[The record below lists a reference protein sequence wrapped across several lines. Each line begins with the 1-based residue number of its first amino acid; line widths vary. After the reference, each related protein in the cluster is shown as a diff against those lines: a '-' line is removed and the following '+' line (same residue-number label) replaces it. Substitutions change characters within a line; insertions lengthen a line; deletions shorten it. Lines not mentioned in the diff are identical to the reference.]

1 MGQSTK
7 FKKTSEDSFFGSFL
21 YGQIIPK
28 DHFLVKLKELVDWD
42 KFSDICLKWYHWSGD
57 DGAAPYDPALILRIL
72 FLSYL
77 FDMSE
82 RQIVE
87 RVNFDLTFKYF
98 VGLGVDKKAPD
109 HSTLSRFKDRL
120 IIGGEKEAFDELLR
134 EILRQA
140 LDKGIQFGTVQAID
154 ATHTIANVNTAK
166 DAGRQS
172 DKDKK
177 GGHKD
182 PKPPRDPDAK
192 WGSKGDKEVKNKE
205 TGEKKI
211 IPQWFYGYNAT

>member
-1 MGQSTK
+1 M
-7 FKKTSEDSFFGSFL
+7 
-21 YGQIIPK
+21 
-28 DHFLVKLKELVDWD
+28 
-42 KFSDICLKWYHWSGD
+42 
-57 DGAAPYDPALILRIL
+57 
-72 FLSYL
+72 
-77 FDMSE
+77 
-82 RQIVE
+82 
-87 RVNFDLTFKYF
+87 
-98 VGLGVDKKAPD
+98 
-109 HSTLSRFKDRL
+109 
-120 IIGGEKEAFDELLR
+120 
-134 EILRQA
+134 RQA

-166 DAGRQS
+166 DSGRQS